1 MSHQRF
7 GPTRGELKFR
17 LVFSIAGLSLMVFA
31 LTHRGLPSGPGIFE
45 IVGMAGLFFGGTAIW
60 SLRRLMAG
68 PSGASRA
75 EEAAARGRPRSG

>member
-1 MSHQRF
+1 MPRDRF

-17 LVFSIAGLSLMVFA
+17 LVFSVAGLALMVFA

-60 SLRRLMAG
+60 TVRRLLWAPEDDREG
-68 PSGASRA
+68 
-75 EEAAARGRPRSG
+75 